1 MASVKTR
8 LIFRAAVDVFSERG
22 FEKAT
27 MDEIAAKARVAKGTI
42 YYHFKSKEELFV
54 FLVEQGTELLHE
66 NVLSHLTEEMDAQE
80 KIREIIR
87 AQLAFFTAYRDFCI
101 IILRETWGD
110 EARHREFRRML
121 VHYVHSIRQVIEQ
134 GIEEQVFSVENAE
147 IAAWSLFGSTSIT
160 ALHHLFADK
169 TVDLVALAP
178 AMQEIALGGLH
189 AKEIT

>member
-27 MDEIAAKARVAKGTI
+27 MDEIAAKASVAKGTI
-42 YYHFKSKEELFV
+42 YYHFKSKEDLFV
-54 FLVEQGTELLHE
+54 FLVEEGTELLRE
-66 NVLSHLTEEMDAQE
+66 KVLSHLTEEMSSSE
-80 KIREIIR
+80 KIREIVR
-87 AQLAFFTAYRDFCI
+87 AQLAFFTEYRDFCI

-121 VHYVHSIRQVIEQ
+121 VHYVQSIRQVIAQGVDEQ
-134 GIEEQVFSVENAE
+134 IFSVENAE
-147 IAAWSLFGSTSIT
+147 VAAWSLFGSTSIT
-160 ALHHLFADK
+160 ALHHLFADPA
-169 TVDLVALAP
+169 VDLLALAP
-178 AMQEIALGGLH
+178 SLQAIALGGLH